1 MRLRLP
7 TFASASVLAVLLAAC
22 SDVPDP
28 VAPIASGDVMP
39 RVSPQGGLSQWFATA
54 SPVVL
59 AMPGAVFA
67 DHDEAGNRLVFGAE
81 HATAVNGIRNA
92 LVRMGIPTG
101 AFEVREV
108 APIHQVATLRDR
120 IRPTVGGIQ
129 IHFFQFLCT
138 LGFNADLAGQ
148 RSFITNSHCTQ
159 RQGGVEGTEYFQ
171 PLRSVDGTVI
181 AVEVDDPEYFRD
193 ANGCPRGR
201 VCRFSDASRAL
212 YNGSTA
218 SQLGVLARTSGPNNG
233 SLEIDGSFNIA
244 SQSNE
249 TTFDNGTEVNKI
261 GRTTGWTQGGV
272 VASCAT
278 VNVSQTNITQLC
290 QTIVQGTSRI
300 VGPGDS
306 GSPVFLHRGG
316 PNVELVG
323 ILWGGSSDGRLL
335 VFSPFANIVRELG
348 PISAVE

>member
-1 MRLRLP
+1 MRTKLSS
-7 TFASASVLAVLLAAC
+7 FASASVLALLLAAC

-28 VAPIASGDVMP
+28 VAPITSSALP
-39 RVSPQGGLSQWFATA
+39 RVSPQGGMSQWFESAA
-54 SPVVL
+54 PVVL

-67 DHDEAGNRLVFGAE
+67 DHDEAGNRLVFGVE
-81 HATAVNGIRNA
+81 HAAAANGIRTA
-92 LVRMGIPTG
+92 LSRMGIPAG

-108 APIHQVATLRDR
+108 APIYQVATLRDR
-120 IRPTVGGIQ
+120 VRPTIGGLQ

-138 LGFNADLAGQ
+138 LGFNAQLGGE

-171 PLRSVDGTVI
+171 PLSSVDQTVI
-181 AVEVDDPEYFRD
+181 AVEVDDPAYFRGTD
-193 ANGCPRGR
+193 GCPRGR
-201 VCRFSDASRAL
+201 ICRFSDASRAL
-212 YNGSTA
+212 YNGTVPSE
-218 SQLGVLARTSGPNNG
+218 QGILARTSGPNNG
-233 SLEIDGSFNIA
+233 SLEIAGAFKVT
-244 SQSNE
+244 SQSSE
-249 TTFDNGTEVNKI
+249 TVFSNGTEVNKI
-261 GRTTGWTQGGV
+261 GRTTGWTQGDV

-290 QTIVQGTSRI
+290 QTIVQGAARI

-316 PNVELVG
+316 PNVELIG
-323 ILWGGSSDGRLL
+323 ILWGGSSDGQLL

-348 PISAVE
+348 PINAIQ